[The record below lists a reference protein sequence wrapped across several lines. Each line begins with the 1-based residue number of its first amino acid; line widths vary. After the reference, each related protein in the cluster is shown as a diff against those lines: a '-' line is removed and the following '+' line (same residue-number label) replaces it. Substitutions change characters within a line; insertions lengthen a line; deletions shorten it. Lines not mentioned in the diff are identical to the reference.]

1 MSNRNSNPRPLSLI
15 ENLFPS
21 SPCALRALCGE
32 IAFSFAPLTNVNP
45 SGSRPLLATHFLLV
59 FVPSHFVPY
68 TFFSMFDSHRF
79 ALFLAAA
86 LLLAITPGPGI
97 FYVLA
102 RTLAGGRREGFQS
115 SFGTFFGGLFHVFA
129 AALGVSAI
137 LAASAVAFHT
147 VKYAGAAYLIFLG
160 IKMIRSRNV
169 PLPDQAA
176 TQDSS
181 PNANA
186 FRPAAAAFKQGV
198 LTEALNPKTALFFL
212 SFIPQFIAPERGHI
226 FLQFATLGILSVTL
240 NTAADLLVVF
250 CAAPLERKL
259 KSSPTFR
266 SRQRTASGLGMI
278 GLGAYVALS
287 DAK

>member
-1 MSNRNSNPRPLSLI
+1 MFDAHR
-15 ENLFPS
+15 
-21 SPCALRALCGE
+21 
-32 IAFSFAPLTNVNP
+32 
-45 SGSRPLLATHFLLV
+45 FLL
-59 FVPSHFVPY
+59 FV
-68 TFFSMFDSHRF
+68 
-79 ALFLAAA
+79 AAA

-176 TQDSS
+176 AENAS
-181 PNANA
+181 PAANATLETARSRGA
-186 FRPAAAAFKQGV
+186 FRPAAPAAFRQGI

-226 FLQFATLGILSVTL
+226 FLQFATLGILSVSL
-240 NTAADLLVVF
+240 NTAADLLVVSL
-250 CAAPLERKL
+250 ATPLERKL

-266 SRQRTASGLGMI
+266 ARQRTASGLGMI